1 MSDTLSPEQLYQQAA
16 TLLNISQ
23 ATMNE
28 GTVQEAYDL
37 LKKSADLGNSRAAYD
52 YAHYQYH
59 KLGDHTIAFN
69 YVQKAL
75 GDDPQGKAHY
85 LLGLL
90 YYHGKGCEKNDAR
103 SYELHKEAAARGNA
117 DAMFEL
123 YVYYSQGIGC
133 EKDPAKAFD
142 WNAKAAET
150 GQYRA
155 CFNMGWFYE
164 TGTNVDQDMDKAFQY
179 YQTASNNGNG
189 KATAYVGVMY
199 EKGMVEPPETLDE
212 NGEWDEEKARKIA
225 YTWYRK
231 AENEQDFHMVY
242 DYLDSLGLYYDE
254 DEYAEED

>member
-1 MSDTLSPEQLYQQAA
+1 MSDTLSPEQLYQQAM
-16 TLLNISQ
+16 TLLTISQ

-28 GTVQEAYDL
+28 GTVEEAYDL
-37 LKKSADLGNSRAAYD
+37 LKQAADQGYGPAAYD
-52 YAHYQYH
+52 YAHYYYH
-59 KLGDHTIAFN
+59 RHGDHGTAYT
-69 YVQKAL
+69 YVQKAI
-75 GDDPQGKAHY
+75 GDDPAGKAHY

-90 YYHGKGCEKNDAR
+90 YYHGNACDKNDPK
-103 SYELHKEAAARGNA
+103 SYELHQEAAIRGNI

-133 EKDPAKAFD
+133 EKDPVKAFE
-142 WNAKAAET
+142 WNAKAAEA

-164 TGTNVDQDMDKAFQY
+164 TGTNVDQDLEKAFQY
-179 YQTASNNGNG
+179 YQTASANGNG

-212 NGEWDEEKARKIA
+212 NGDWDEDKARRIA

-231 AENEQDFHMVY
+231 AEHEQDFYMIY

-254 DEYAEED
+254 DEYREED

>member
-1 MSDTLSPEQLYQQAA
+1 MSDTLSPEQLYQQAM

-28 GTVQEAYDL
+28 GTVTEAYEL
-37 LKKSADLGNSRAAYD
+37 LKQAADQGHSRSSYD
-52 YAHYQYH
+52 YANYRYYKQ
-59 KLGDHTIAFN
+59 GDHSTAFT
-69 YVQKAL
+69 YTQKAI
-75 GDDPQGKAHY
+75 GDDPEGKAHY

-90 YYHGKGCEKNDAR
+90 YYHGKGCDKNDLK
-103 SYELHKEAAARGNA
+103 SYELHTEAALRGNI

-123 YVYYSQGIGC
+123 YVYYSQGLGC
-133 EKDPAKAFD
+133 KKDPAKAFE
-142 WNAKAAET
+142 WNAKAAEA

-164 TGTNVDQDMDKAFQY
+164 TGTNVDQDLDKAFQY
-179 YQTASNNGNG
+179 YQTASANGNG

-199 EKGMVEPPETLDE
+199 EKGMVEPEETLDE
-212 NGEWDEEKARKIA
+212 NGDWDEEKARRIA

-231 AENEQDFHMVY
+231 AENEQDFYMIY

-254 DEYAEED
+254 DEYADED